1 MKPLVNVMCA
11 GLLLS
16 AFAAAQTQPAAGN
29 SQQPPAAPQPQTAP
43 QTSQTPPP
51 PQTAPAKRAVPQAKT
66 QEEYAAYNA
75 VVAQTDVAAAEA
87 AANDFAV
94 KFPQSELTSLL
105 YGELMRKY
113 YSMNRPDKTIEMGRK
128 TLKLDPEN
136 PLAAAMV
143 ATALAESTR
152 ETDLDRD
159 EKYAESLRDAENAV
173 KNIDN
178 MIFPPTLTP
187 QQVAETKN
195 DILALA
201 HSSMGFVEMARKNY
215 GISEQHLKDALAI
228 NTGEPDPIN
237 YLRLSVVQD
246 NQKKYPEALASANK
260 AVELA
265 QAQNNAPVLTL
276 AKNEKDR
283 LTKLSAGQPAA
294 KPGTQIAPPATP
306 PKQ

>member
-1 MKPLVNVMCA
+1 MKRLVNVMCA
-11 GLLLS
+11 GLVLS
-16 AFAAAQTQPAAGN
+16 AFAAAQTQPATGA
-29 SQQPPAAPQPQTAP
+29 SQQPQTAP
-43 QTSQTPPP
+43 QT
-51 PQTAPAKRAVPQAKT
+51 PQAAPQAPTVPAKKTLPQAKT
-66 QEEYAAYNA
+66 QDEYAAYNA
-75 VVAQTDVAAAEA
+75 VVAQTDMAAAET

-113 YSMNRPDKTIEMGRK
+113 YSMNKPDKTVEMGRK

-159 EKYAESLRDAENAV
+159 EKYAESLRDAEIAV

-178 MIFPPTLTP
+178 MAFPPTLTP
-187 QQVAETKN
+187 QQLADTKN

-201 HSSMGFVEMARKNY
+201 HSSMGYVEMARKNY

-260 AVELA
+260 AVEIA

-283 LTKLSAGQPAA
+283 LTKLSGGSQPAA
-294 KPGTQIAPPATP
+294 KPAAQTTPPATP

>member
-1 MKPLVNVMCA
+1 MKRLVNVMGA
-11 GLLLS
+11 ALVLS
-16 AFAAAQTQPAAGN
+16 AFALAQTQPATGTP
-29 SQQPPAAPQPQTAP
+29 QQPQTAP
-43 QTSQTPPP
+43 QTSQAA
-51 PQTAPAKRAVPQAKT
+51 PQAPTVPAKKTIPQAKT

-75 VVAQTDVAAAEA
+75 VVAQADMGAAEA

-94 KFPQSELTSLL
+94 KFPQSELTGLL

-113 YSMNRPDKTIEMGRK
+113 YSMNKADKTIEMGRK
-128 TLKLDPEN
+128 ALKVDPEN
-136 PLAAAMV
+136 PLAASMV

-152 ETDLDRD
+152 DTDLDRD
-159 EKYAESLRDAENAV
+159 EKYVEALRDAETAV

-178 MIFPPTLTP
+178 MVFPPTLTP
-187 QQVAETKN
+187 QQVADTKN

-228 NTGEPDPIN
+228 NTGDPDPIN

-283 LTKLSAGQPAA
+283 LTKLSAGSQPAA
-294 KPGTQIAPPATP
+294 KPAVQTPPAATP